1 MYRSQILLVQDQM
14 GDMDLQ
20 DLDEIFYQHVD
31 MHPDMV
37 LKSDLDSA
45 MGRKAPLHDVL
56 DLQPGDHSLAGDSG
70 QLDLELTDKPPI
82 DVGIRAEVSVNTFG
96 KEGQGLFSVLFS
108 LHSQYQQS
116 ISKLSSLS
124 ELKLLAPQSTPP
136 SIVTTTAPPEQC
148 ETLVTEAQAE
158 YTMSK
163 TQDQLTLEEGKFWA
177 QIIQS
182 PTLLEDAETME
193 PIVNSLEQKSS
204 VLSESYNRRTNP
216 PTSVT
221 YDESKEILSAMGVPC
236 IETQGA
242 FEAEALASSLV
253 INGFADYVASED
265 TVRCQA
271 SELERC
277 ID

>member
-1 MYRSQILLVQDQM
+1 M

-20 DLDEIFYQHVD
+20 DLDEILHRHLD
-31 MHPDMV
+31 MHPDIV
-37 LKSDLDSA
+37 LKSDLDSS

-56 DLQPGDHSLAGDSG
+56 DLQPGDHSAAGDSG
-70 QLDLELTDKPPI
+70 QLDLELTAKPPV
-82 DVGIRAEVSVNTFG
+82 DVDIRAEVSVNTFG
-96 KEGQGLFSVLFS
+96 KEGRDLFSLLSS

-124 ELKLLAPQSTPP
+124 ELKLLAQQSTPP
-136 SIVTTTAPPEQC
+136 LIVTTTPPPEQC
-148 ETLVTEAQAE
+148 EAMVTEAQAE

-177 QIIQS
+177 QITQS
-182 PTLLEDAETME
+182 PTLLEDAGTME

-204 VLSESYNRRTNP
+204 MLSESYNRRTNP

-265 TVRCQA
+265 TVRCRTSKLA
-271 SELERC
+271 RC